1 MRKTTT
7 WISLLALALCLIVA
21 PFVISNAFY
30 LDLLIRIAMNAIIVL
45 GLNLLVGFAGQIA
58 FTGRFVLQWLYSEY
72 KKRSVIPT
80 SFWYLSIVGSA
91 LLLTY
96 AIYRQD
102 PVFIIGQSF
111 GFLVY
116 LRNLQLIARNQEQKD

>member
-1 MRKTTT
+1 MTRETL
-7 WISLLALALCLIVA
+7 WLI
-21 PFVISNAFY
+21 I
-30 LDLLIRIAMNAIIVL
+30 
-45 GLNLLVGFAGQIA
+45 GFAGQA
-58 FTGRFVLQWLYSEY
+58 VFTGRFVLQWLYSEL
-72 KKRSVIPT
+72 KRRSVIPVG
-80 SFWYLSIVGSA
+80 FWYLSMLGSA

-116 LRNLQLIARNQEQKD
+116 LRNLQLIARHQEQKE